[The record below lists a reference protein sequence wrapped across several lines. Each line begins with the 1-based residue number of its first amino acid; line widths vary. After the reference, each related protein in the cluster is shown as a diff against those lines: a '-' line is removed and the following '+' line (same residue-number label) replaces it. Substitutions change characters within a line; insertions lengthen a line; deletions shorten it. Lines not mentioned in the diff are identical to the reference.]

1 MPTLDPASTNFLTP
15 SAPPHSRP
23 TSIISTHSVRSSYSS
38 IRSCRSIFDVEFSTA
53 IAHTMTKA
61 QPRKMTFAEIRNHH
75 SKVTIPIRPVTLL
88 PSFLEN
94 PDSSPLLSSPAPR
107 ENPVLSST
115 PEIPTVC
122 QVGVGRDGLKDR
134 NSRSMEREEGEVI
147 STLILGNG
155 IRTDRRSMMDR
166 GHPLSPSLLSHQSVI
181 SPNPGPHHSGFL
193 KNPTVGL
200 SIFSPTVK
208 HSSIAGETSPEEESP
223 NLQVDPLVNKKCL
236 DVTPARSQFNQ
247 EGKQHLFK
255 ENHNQLIKD
264 ELPAENKVIPSTL
277 LNPFTNIPFPHP
289 ERHSSDPLAPLR
301 EIWRELEYLDED
313 VREKLGEIKDD
324 IEGMREKHKLARG
337 HRKPSMSGGDQTLL
351 IGCH

>member
-94 PDSSPLLSSPAPR
+94 PDSSPLLSGPAPR
-107 ENPVLSST
+107 ANPALSAT
-115 PEIPTVC
+115 PGISAVSE
-122 QVGVGRDGLKDR
+122 VGVGKDRSKER

-147 STLILGNG
+147 STSILGNG
-155 IRTDRRSMMDR
+155 IGTDRRSMMDR

-181 SPNPGPHHSGFL
+181 SPNAGPHHSGFS

-208 HSSIAGETSPEEESP
+208 HPSITGEISPKEESS
-223 NLQVDPLVNKKCL
+223 NLQVDPLVNKKSL
-236 DVTPARSQFNQ
+236 DITPDLSQLNQ

-277 LNPFTNIPFPHP
+277 LNPFTNIPLHHP
-289 ERHSSDPLAPLR
+289 ERLSSDPLAPLR

-313 VREKLGEIKDD
+313 VREKLGEIRDD
-324 IEGMREKHKLARG
+324 IEGMREKNKVCG
-337 HRKPSMSGGDQTLL
+337 IKSMNQFGGGGGELDGLEV
-351 IGCH
+351 